1 MKNIYYGNTKHK
13 KAEMAVLLSEKVNF
27 RTGSISDKQEQLIM
41 MKDLRG
47 HINHKYIG
55 ILKTA

>member
-27 RTGSISDKQEQLIM
+27 RTGSISDK
-41 MKDLRG
+41 
-47 HINHKYIG
+47 
-55 ILKTA
+55 

>member
-13 KAEMAVLLSEKVNF
+13 KAEMAVLISEKVNF
-27 RTGSISDKQEQLIM
+27 RTGSISDKQEHLIM
-41 MKDLRG
+41 IKDLRG

-55 ILKTA
+55 ILKTV